1 MLGAPCFMRHFPRVR
16 CLSKRDEHDVAEA
29 LLAKAV
35 GDEAGLRALVDR
47 PDVPDHVTGFLAQ
60 QSIEKALK
68 AVLTKRDVP
77 FERSHD
83 IDYLY
88 GLVED
93 AGLDLTPRLK
103 AAVAL
108 TPWAVEFRYAD
119 PFDAPPL
126 DRTNTLATVVAV
138 REWATCV
145 INTPEPAKPDTD
157 ALQP

>member
-1 MLGAPCFMRHFPRVR
+1 M
-16 CLSKRDEHDVAEA
+16 SKRDEHDVAEA

-47 PDVPDHVTGFLAQ
+47 HDVPDHVTGFLAQ
-60 QSIEKALK
+60 QAIEKALK
-68 AVLTKRDVP
+68 AVLTKRDVH

-83 IDYLY
+83 IDYLC
-88 GLVED
+88 GLLED
-93 AGLDLTPRLK
+93 AGLDLTPKLK

-126 DRTNTLATVVAV
+126 DRANTLETVVTV
-138 REWATCV
+138 REWATRV
-145 INTPEPAKPDTD
+145 ISTPEPVKPDTVT
-157 ALQP
+157 PRP